1 MKHALLSLLSAALFL
16 SAAAE
21 GTVPPGKNLSP
32 SPWVAGKNLSAAQKK
47 ALIDSPT
54 VKTAVARA
62 DRFLL
67 QDFPFPFPELYL
79 DFRKTGNRTRYQNVY
94 DQYSRALAMLSTAYY
109 ATGKR
114 VYLEKL
120 EELIGKVCDFPTWV
134 LPAHDKKLLN
144 FSGKTVEID
153 LASALT
159 GWRLATILGL
169 FRDDLSPALASRLQM
184 ELRRRILDPFDR
196 IITGKRAP
204 FWWMTRKMNW
214 NAVCLAGIT
223 GTALAAEPDAGKR
236 LRMVEAA
243 LRYSRYF
250 LESFL
255 PDGYCSEGA
264 AYWNYG
270 FGHYLYMSAMIY
282 LATSRRLNLLD
293 QEAARVPALYPD
305 RIVLAG
311 GGIPAFADCN
321 YKTRI
326 AQQYLDLRDLLLKR
340 SKNRAPLG
348 WFPELFLAVELS
360 DPGMPEDSGKKENL
374 EPVSLFPVGG
384 VALMRPGNSRSCRI
398 AVAVKGGNNDELHN
412 HNDVGSYSIVV
423 DGAAP
428 VAGDPGAEVYNAWTF
443 GPKRYENPI
452 MNSFG
457 HPLPRPAGQLQIPG
471 KQTDARLLEQKQ
483 DADSFFWKLDLRN
496 AYRIASMTRLERSFL
511 YSRAGS
517 GSFSVTDAVQFTK
530 PERFESALIAFG
542 SFRRLSPNLLELE
555 FSGKK
560 LLASIQTDGEP
571 FTLVPAEIKG
581 VYQGGLK
588 PRRIAIRL
596 NRPVRKAR
604 ISVTFTPGE

>member
-1 MKHALLSLLSAALFL
+1 MKHALLSLLSAALLL

-21 GTVPPGKNLSP
+21 EKIPLEKMLSP

-169 FRDDLSPALASRLQM
+169 FRDDLSPALASRLQT

-236 LRMVEAA
+236 LRMLEAA

-270 FGHYLYMSAMIY
+270 FGHYLALSAMIY

-311 GGIPAFADCN
+311 GWIPAFADCN

-471 KQTDARLLEQKQ
+471 KQTEARLLEQKQ

-571 FTLVPAEIKG
+571 FTLLPAEIKG

>member
-1 MKHALLSLLSAALFL
+1 
-16 SAAAE
+16 
-21 GTVPPGKNLSP
+21 
-32 SPWVAGKNLSAAQKK
+32 
-47 ALIDSPT
+47 
-54 VKTAVARA
+54 
-62 DRFLL
+62 
-67 QDFPFPFPELYL
+67 
-79 DFRKTGNRTRYQNVY
+79 
-94 DQYSRALAMLSTAYY
+94 MLSTAYY

-169 FRDDLSPALASRLQM
+169 FRDDLSPAIASRLQT

-311 GGIPAFADCN
+311 GWIPAFADCN

-340 SKNRAPLG
+340 SQNRAPLG

-360 DPGMPEDSGKKENL
+360 DPGMPEDSGKKEDL
-374 EPVSLFPVGG
+374 EPVSVFPVGG

-398 AVAVKGGNNDELHN
+398 AAAVKGGNNDELHN

-457 HPLPRPAGQLQIPG
+457 HTLPRPAGQLQIPG

-542 SFRRLSPNLLELE
+542 SFRRLSSNLLELE

-588 PRRIAIRL
+588 PWRIAIRL
-596 NRPVRKAR
+596 NRPVRQAR

>member
-1 MKHALLSLLSAALFL
+1 MKHALLFLLSAALLL

-21 GTVPPGKNLSP
+21 EKIPLEKMLSP

-169 FRDDLSPALASRLQM
+169 FRDDLSPAIASRLQT

-196 IITGKRAP
+196 IISGKRAP

-293 QEAARVPALYPD
+293 QEAARIPALYPD

-311 GGIPAFADCN
+311 GWIPAFADCN

-340 SKNRAPLG
+340 SQNRAPLG

-360 DPGMPEDSGKKENL
+360 DPGMPEDSGKKEDL
-374 EPVSLFPVGG
+374 EPVSVFPVGG

-398 AVAVKGGNNDELHN
+398 AAAVKGGNNDELHN

-588 PRRIAIRL
+588 PWRIAIRL

>member
-1 MKHALLSLLSAALFL
+1 MKHALLFLLSAALLL

-21 GTVPPGKNLSP
+21 EKIPLEKMLSP

-54 VKTAVARA
+54 VKTAIARA
-62 DRFLL
+62 DRILL

-79 DFRKTGNRTRYQNVY
+79 DFRKTGNRTRYQSVY

-120 EELIGKVCDFPTWV
+120 EALIGKVCDFPTWV

-169 FRDDLSPALASRLQM
+169 FRDDLSPAIASRLQT
-184 ELRRRILDPFDR
+184 ELRRRILEPFDR
-196 IITGKRAP
+196 IISGKRAP

-223 GTALAAEPDAGKR
+223 GTALAAEPDPEKR
-236 LRMVEAA
+236 LRMVETA

-270 FGHYLYMSAMIY
+270 FGHYLYMSAMVY
-282 LATSRRLNLLD
+282 LATSRQLNLLD
-293 QEAARVPALYPD
+293 REAARTPALYPD

-311 GGIPAFADCN
+311 GWIPAFADCN

-340 SKNRAPLG
+340 SQNRAPLG
-348 WFPELFLAVELS
+348 WFPELFLASELG

-384 VALMRPGNSRSCRI
+384 VALMRPGNSRSCRL

-471 KQTDARLLEQKQ
+471 KQTEARLLEQKQ

-511 YSRAGS
+511 YSRSGC

-588 PRRIAIRL
+588 PWRIAVRL

>member
-1 MKHALLSLLSAALFL
+1 MKHALLFLLSAALLL

-21 GTVPPGKNLSP
+21 EKIPLEKMLSP

-54 VKTAVARA
+54 VKTAIARA
-62 DRFLL
+62 DRILL

-79 DFRKTGNRTRYQNVY
+79 DFRKTGNRTRYQSVY

-120 EELIGKVCDFPTWV
+120 EALIGKVCDFPTWV

-223 GTALAAEPDAGKR
+223 GTALAAEPDPEKR
-236 LRMVEAA
+236 LRMVETA

-270 FGHYLYMSAMIY
+270 FGHYLYMSAMVY

-293 QEAARVPALYPD
+293 QEAARTPALYPD

-311 GGIPAFADCN
+311 GWIPAFADCN

-384 VALMRPGNSRSCRI
+384 VALMRPGNSRSCRL

-471 KQTDARLLEQKQ
+471 KQTEARLLEQKQ

-588 PRRIAIRL
+588 PWRIAVRL

>member
-1 MKHALLSLLSAALFL
+1 MKHALLFLLSAALLL

-21 GTVPPGKNLSP
+21 EKIPLEKMLSP

-169 FRDDLSPALASRLQM
+169 FRDDLSPAIASRLQT

-236 LRMVEAA
+236 LRMVETA

-293 QEAARVPALYPD
+293 QEAARIPALYPD

-311 GGIPAFADCN
+311 GWIPAFADCN

-340 SKNRAPLG
+340 SQNHAPLG

-374 EPVSLFPVGG
+374 EPVSVFPVGG

-398 AVAVKGGNNDELHN
+398 AAAVKGGNNDELHN

-588 PRRIAIRL
+588 PWRIAIRL
-596 NRPVRKAR
+596 NRPVRQAR
-604 ISVTFTPGE
+604 ISVTFTAGE